1 MEFVFLC
8 LWKTSRKI
16 FRGFMCNRCAFHR
29 PVFIVCLTF
38 IAAVSNYRWFWILN
52 GGKRKK
58 NQAILT
64 NLTCLSK
71 HLKENGGTSDSI
83 SIWNTDFS
91 VLVDGFNAILFH
103 PKWTP
108 PCQFQTIG
116 QSFATFHSLREFPSQ
131 TWISSYFFH
140 HQYLYLCIGV
150 IYDLFSSGGLSSFYL
165 KVLFHGGV
173 AHSKQGK
180 I

>member
-1 MEFVFLC
+1 MKFAFLC

-71 HLKENGGTSDSI
+71 HLKENGGGGPLI
-83 SIWNTDFS
+83 
-91 VLVDGFNAILFH
+91 
-103 PKWTP
+103 
-108 PCQFQTIG
+108 QFQFEIRIFRSWSMDLIKFCAIPNEL
-116 QSFATFHSLREFPSQ
+116 QHASFKPFVSHLLLFIRYANFRRKPEFPA
-131 TWISSYFFH
+131 I
-140 HQYLYLCIGV
+140 
-150 IYDLFSSGGLSSFYL
+150 FSTTNIFIFVHRCNLRLVFQWRP
-165 KVLFHGGV
+165 F
-173 AHSKQGK
+173 
-180 I
+180 